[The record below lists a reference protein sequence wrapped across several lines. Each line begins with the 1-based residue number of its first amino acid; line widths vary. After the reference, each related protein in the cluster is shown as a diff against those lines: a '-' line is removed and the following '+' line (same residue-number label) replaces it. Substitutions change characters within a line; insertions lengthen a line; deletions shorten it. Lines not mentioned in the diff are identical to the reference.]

1 MSGTRSRRR
10 RERGGL
16 QSPVRLPLER
26 KIPLYEL
33 LPDETVEMVHDASMR
48 ILEEV
53 GIEFRYDPA
62 LTIWKDAGADV
73 DGTRVRITRELL
85 MSLIAKAPSQFTMHA
100 RNPAQSVEIG
110 GKHLALSPN
119 SGSPFFLDRETGRR
133 YATRADNIECIKLS
147 HQLSTINIAGG
158 FHCEPTDVDI
168 PHRHLA
174 YYADSM
180 RYTDKI
186 SIGSCQGA
194 DQAQDTLDI
203 AKIVHGSD
211 FVENNAVITGFMNG
225 NSPLVWDES
234 MLSAA
239 ILYARAGQPVYY
251 SPFALAGANTPAST
265 LGGIA
270 QLNAEA
276 LAGCAF
282 AQAIN
287 PGSPTIYGMFLM
299 IVDMR
304 TGSPMTGTPDLAHM
318 LLMAGQ
324 LARFYGLPVRSVGMH
339 TGSKKLDAQAGY
351 EANMNMHASILG
363 GINLITH
370 CGGWM
375 EHGLTVNLAKY
386 ATDSDIAAGWIR
398 YAQGPR
404 VDDFADAMDAV
415 REVGPQGHYLG
426 AAHTVANYTSA
437 FHMPDVMDQTSFEQW
452 DEAGS
457 KDTETLG
464 FERVDALLAEYERP
478 PIDEAVEEELLDFVA
493 RRMDEI
499 PRESFA

>member
-1 MSGTRSRRR
+1 MVTARRSARRPNR
-10 RERGGL
+10 RPPAVPPSQER
-16 QSPVRLPLER
+16 R
-26 KIPLYEL
+26 IPLYEL
-33 LPDETVEMVHDASMR
+33 LPHETVEMIHDASMR

-53 GIEFRYDPA
+53 GIEFRYGPA
-62 LTIWKDAGADV
+62 IDIWRQVGADIT
-73 DGTRVRITRELL
+73 GTRVRIPRDLL
-85 MSLIAKAPSQFTMHA
+85 MGLIAHAPSQFTLHA
-100 RNPAQSVEIG
+100 RNPTESVQIG
-110 GKHLALSPN
+110 GKHLAMSPN
-119 SGSPFFLDRETGRR
+119 SGSPFFLDRDGTRR
-133 YATRADNIECIKLS
+133 YATRADNLECIRLS
-147 HQLSTINIAGG
+147 HQLPTINIAGG
-158 FHCEPTDVDI
+158 FHCEATDVAI

-180 RYTDKI
+180 RYSDKA

-194 DQAQDTLDI
+194 DQAEDTL
-203 AKIVHGSD
+203 AMARIVHGD
-211 FVENNAVITGFMNG
+211 EFVANNAVITGFMNG

-234 MLSAA
+234 MLGAA
-239 ILYARAGQPVYY
+239 IVYARAGQPIHY

-265 LGGIA
+265 VGGIA

-304 TGSPMTGTPDLAHM
+304 SGAPMTGTPDLAHM

-324 LARFYGLPVRSVGMH
+324 LARFYDLPIRSVGMH

-351 EANMNMHASILG
+351 EANMNMHAAVHG

-386 ATDSDIAAGWIR
+386 CTDADIAAGWLR

-404 VDDFADAMDAV
+404 LDDFDDAMVAV
-415 REVGPQGHYLG
+415 REVGPAGHYFG
-426 AAHTVANYTSA
+426 AAHTIAHYTDA
-437 FHMPDVMDQTSFEQW
+437 FHRPEVMDQTSFEQW
-452 DEAGS
+452 NEAGAT
-457 KDTETLG
+457 DTEQLG
-464 FERVDALLAEYERP
+464 WERAEALLASYEKP
-478 PIDEAVEEELLDFVA
+478 PIDDSVETQLLDFVA
-493 RRMDEI
+493 RRMTEI
-499 PRESFA
+499 PEEQTP

>member
-1 MSGTRSRRR
+1 M
-10 RERGGL
+10 ER
-16 QSPVRLPLER
+16 QIPV
-26 KIPLYEL
+26 YEL
-33 LPDETVEMVHDASMR
+33 LPHESVEMVHDASMA

-53 GIEFRYDPA
+53 GIEFRYDEA
-62 LTIWKDAGADV
+62 LDSWRQAGADV
-73 DGTRVRITRELL
+73 NGSRVRIDRDLL
-85 MSLIAKAPSQFTMHA
+85 MSLIDLAPSEFTLHA
-100 RNPAQSVEIG
+100 RNPQQSVQIG
-110 GKHLALSPN
+110 GRHIAMSPN
-119 SGSPFFLDRETGRR
+119 SGSPFFLDRDGTRR
-133 YATRADNIECIKLS
+133 YATRADNIDCIKVS
-147 HQLSTINIAGG
+147 HQLPTINVAGG
-158 FHCEPTDVDI
+158 FHCEATDVDI

-180 RYTDKI
+180 RYTDKV

-194 DQAQDTLDI
+194 GQAEDTL
-203 AKIVHGSD
+203 AMARIVYGTD
-211 FVENNAVITGFMNG
+211 FVDENAVITGFMNG

-239 ILYARAGQPVYY
+239 IVYARAGQPVYY
-251 SPFALAGANTPAST
+251 SPFALAGANTPAGS
-265 LGGIA
+265 LAGIA

-318 LLMAGQ
+318 LLLAGQ
-324 LARFYGLPVRSVGMH
+324 LARFYDLPVRSVGMH
-339 TGSKKLDAQAGY
+339 TGSKRLDAQAGY
-351 EANMNMHASILG
+351 EANMNMHAAILG

-404 VDDFADAMDAV
+404 TDDFADAMAAV

-426 AAHTVANYTSA
+426 AAHTVDNYATA
-437 FHMPDVMDQTSFEQW
+437 FHMPEVMDQSSFEQW
-452 DEAGS
+452 EEAGS

-464 FERVDALLAEYERP
+464 LERVDELLERYEKP
-478 PIDEAVEEELLDFVA
+478 PIDESVEEELLNFVT
-493 RRMDEI
+493 RRMSEI
-499 PRESFA
+499 PAELGR

>member
-1 MSGTRSRRR
+1 MTRRGRRR
-10 RERGGL
+10 SSTQPRRI
-16 QSPVRLPLER
+16 SALER
-26 KIPLYEL
+26 RIPLYEL
-33 LPDETVEMVHDASMR
+33 LPQESLEMVHDASMSV
-48 ILEEV
+48 LEEV
-53 GIEFRYDPA
+53 GIEFRYDEA
-62 LTIWKDAGADV
+62 LAIWREAGAEV
-73 DGTRVRITRELL
+73 SGTRVRIDRELL
-85 MSLIAKAPSQFTMHA
+85 MSLIKQAPSQFTMHA
-100 RNPAQSVEIG
+100 RNPAQSVQIG
-110 GKHLALSPN
+110 GRHMAMSPN
-119 SGSPFFLDRETGRR
+119 SGSPFFLDRDGSRR
-133 YATRADNIECIKLS
+133 YATRDDNIECVKLS
-147 HQLSTINIAGG
+147 HMLSTINVAGG
-158 FHCEPTDVDI
+158 FHCEATDVAI

-174 YYADSM
+174 YYADSI

-194 DQAQDTLDI
+194 DQAEDTLQMARI
-203 AKIVHGSD
+203 IHGAD
-211 FVENNAVITGFMNG
+211 FVANNAVITGFMNG

-239 ILYARAGQPVYY
+239 VVYARAGQPVYY

-265 LGGIA
+265 VGGIA

-324 LARFYGLPVRSVGMH
+324 LARFYDLPVRSVGMH

-386 ATDSDIAAGWIR
+386 VTDSDIAAGWIR

-404 VDDFADAMDAV
+404 LDDFADAMAAV
-415 REVGPQGHYLG
+415 REVGPAGHYLG
-426 AAHTVANYTSA
+426 AAHTVANYTTA

-452 DEAGS
+452 EEAGS
-457 KDTETLG
+457 KDTEALG
-464 FERVDALLAEYERP
+464 FERVDQLLAQYEKP
-478 PIDEAVEEELLDFVA
+478 PIDEAVEAELLDFVG
-493 RRMDEI
+493 RRMSEI
-499 PRESFA
+499 STEVVA

>member
-1 MSGTRSRRR
+1 MS
-10 RERGGL
+10 
-16 QSPVRLPLER
+16 LER

-33 LPDETVEMVHDASMR
+33 LADETVEMVHEGSMR

-53 GIEFRYDPA
+53 GIEFRYEPA
-62 LTIWKDAGADV
+62 IEVWRNAGADI
-73 DGTRVRITRELL
+73 DGTRVRIPRELL
-85 MSLIAKAPSQFTMHA
+85 MELISKAPSQFTLNA
-100 RNPAQSVEIG
+100 RNSARSVEIG
-110 GKHLALSPN
+110 GRNIAMSPN
-119 SGSPFFLDRETGRR
+119 SGSPFFLDRNGTRR
-133 YATRADNIECIKLS
+133 YSTREDNIECIKVS
-147 HQLSTINIAGG
+147 HQLATINIAGG
-158 FHCEPTDVDI
+158 FHCEANEVDI
-168 PHRHLA
+168 PHRHLV

-194 DQAQDTLDI
+194 DQAEDTLAM
-203 AKIVHGSD
+203 AKIVHGEE
-211 FVENNAVITGFMNG
+211 FVANNAVITGFMNG

-234 MLSAA
+234 MLGAA
-239 ILYARAGQPVYY
+239 MVYARAGQPVYY

-287 PGSPTIYGMFLM
+287 PRSPTIYGMFLM

-375 EHGLTVNLAKY
+375 EHGLTCNLAKY
-386 ATDSDIAAGWIR
+386 VTDSDIAAGWIR

-404 VDDFADAMDAV
+404 IDDFADAMEAV

-426 AAHTVANYTSA
+426 AAHTVANYTTA
-437 FHMPDVMDQTSFEQW
+437 FHMPGVMDQTSFEQW
-452 DEAGS
+452 EEAGS

-464 FERVDALLAEYERP
+464 FERADALLAEYEQP
-478 PIDEAVEEELLDFVA
+478 LLDDAVEAELMDYVG
-493 RRMDEI
+493 RRISEI
-499 PRESFA
+499 PKDMVA

>member
-1 MSGTRSRRR
+1 MTARARRR
-10 RERGGL
+10 RERGGATSR
-16 QSPVRLPLER
+16 QAFSLER
-26 KIPLYEL
+26 KVPLYEL
-33 LPDETVEMVHDASMR
+33 LSEESIEMVHDASMR
-48 ILEEV
+48 ILEEI
-53 GIEFRYDPA
+53 GIEFRHGPA
-62 LTIWKDAGADV
+62 LDVWREAGADV
-73 DGTRVRITRELL
+73 VSTRVRIDRDLL
-85 MSLIAKAPSQFTMHA
+85 LGLIGEAPSQFTLHA
-100 RNPAQSVEIG
+100 RNPAESVPIG
-110 GKHLALSPN
+110 GRHMALSPN
-119 SGSPFFLDRETGRR
+119 SGSPFFLDRDGTRR
-133 YATRADNIECIKLS
+133 YATRADNVECIKVS
-147 HQLSTINIAGG
+147 HQLPTINIAGG
-158 FHCEPTDVDI
+158 FHCEATDVDI

-180 RYTDKI
+180 RYTDKV

-194 DQAQDTLDI
+194 EQAKDTLEM
-203 AKIVHGSD
+203 ARIVHGRD

-234 MLSAA
+234 MLGAA
-239 ILYARAGQPVYY
+239 IEYARAGQPVYY

-282 AQAIN
+282 SQAIN

-304 TGSPMTGTPDLAHM
+304 TGAPMTGTPDLAHM

-375 EHGLTVNLAKY
+375 EHGLTCNLAKY
-386 ATDSDIAAGWIR
+386 VTDSDIAAGWIR

-404 VDDFADAMDAV
+404 TDDFAEAMDAV
-415 REVGPQGHYLG
+415 REVGPAGHYLG
-426 AAHTVANYTSA
+426 AAHTVANFATA
-437 FHMPDVMDQTSFEQW
+437 FHMPSVMDQTSFEQW
-452 DEAGS
+452 EEAGS

-464 FERVDALLAEYERP
+464 RERADTLLAEYEKP
-478 PIDEAVEEELLDFVA
+478 PIDDAIEAELLEFVA
-493 RRMDEI
+493 RRMREI
-499 PRESFA
+499 PKDVRA

>member
-1 MSGTRSRRR
+1 MSRRGR
-10 RERGGL
+10 RAGRGSL
-16 QSPVRLPLER
+16 VPPKPLPLER
-26 KIPLYEL
+26 TIPLYEL
-33 LPDETVEMVHDASMR
+33 LPEETVEMVHDGSMR

-53 GIEFRYDPA
+53 GIEFRYDEA

-73 DGTRVRITRELL
+73 DGSRVRLPRELL
-85 MSLIAKAPSQFTMHA
+85 MNLIATAPSQFTMHA

-110 GKHLALSPN
+110 GKHFAISPN
-119 SGSPFFLDRETGRR
+119 SGSPFFFDREHGRR
-133 YATRADNIECIKLS
+133 YATRADNIACIQLS
-147 HQLSTINIAGG
+147 HQLPTINIAGG
-158 FHCEPTDVDI
+158 FHCEATDIDI
-168 PHRHLA
+168 PHRHLV

-194 DQAQDTLDI
+194 DQAQDTIDM
-203 AKIVHGSD
+203 AKIVHGESI
-211 FVENNAVITGFMNG
+211 VENNAVITGFMNG

-265 LGGIA
+265 IGGIA

-282 AQAIN
+282 TQAIN

-351 EANMNMHASILG
+351 EANMNMHASMLG

-386 ATDSDIAAGWIR
+386 ATDSDITAGWIR

-404 VDDFADAMDAV
+404 TDDFADAMNAV

-426 AAHTVANYTSA
+426 AAHTVDNYTSA
-437 FHMPDVMDQTSFEQW
+437 FHMPEVMDQTSFEQW
-452 DEAGS
+452 QEAGE
-457 KDTETLG
+457 KDTQALG
-464 FERVDALLAEYERP
+464 FERVDALMAEYEKP
-478 PIDEAVEEELLDFVA
+478 AIDDAVEEELLEFVS
-493 RRMDEI
+493 RRMREI
-499 PRESFA
+499 PKGIQ

>member
-1 MSGTRSRRR
+1 MVSRTGRRR
-10 RERGGL
+10 AHDRVDARA
-16 QSPVRLPLER
+16 PLSLDR
-26 KIPLYEL
+26 NIPLYEL
-33 LPDETVEMVHDASMR
+33 LPQETVEMVHDASMG

-53 GIEFRYDPA
+53 GIEFRYDEA
-62 LTIWKDAGADV
+62 ISIWSDAGADI
-73 DGTRVRITRELL
+73 DGTRVRIPRELL
-85 MSLIAKAPSQFTMHA
+85 MKLIASAPTQFTLHA
-100 RNPAQSVEIG
+100 RNPAQSVQIG
-110 GKHLALSPN
+110 GRHLAMSPN
-119 SGSPFFLDRETGRR
+119 SGSPFFLDREVGRR

-147 HQLSTINIAGG
+147 HQLPTINIGGG

-194 DQAQDTLDI
+194 AQAQDTLDM
-203 AKIVHGSD
+203 AKIVHGAE
-211 FVENNAVITGFMNG
+211 FVDNNAVITGFMNG

-251 SPFALAGANTPAST
+251 SPFALAGANTPASS

-282 AQAIN
+282 TQAIN

-304 TGSPMTGTPDLAHM
+304 TGSPMTGTPDLAHL

-324 LARFYGLPVRSVGMH
+324 LARFYELPVRSVGMH
-339 TGSKKLDAQAGY
+339 TGSKRLDAQAGY
-351 EANMNMHASILG
+351 EANMNMHAAILG

-398 YAQGPR
+398 YAQGVR
-404 VDDFADAMDAV
+404 TDDFSDAMDAV

-437 FHMPDVMDQTSFEQW
+437 FHMPAVMDQTSFEQW
-452 DEAGS
+452 EEAGS

-478 PIDEAVEEELLDFVA
+478 AMDDTVEEELLDYVA
-493 RRMDEI
+493 RRMTEI
-499 PRESFA
+499 PKDATQ

>member
-1 MSGTRSRRR
+1 M
-10 RERGGL
+10 
-16 QSPVRLPLER
+16 ER

-33 LPDETVEMVHDASMR
+33 LPEETVEMVHDGSMR

-53 GIEFRYDPA
+53 GIEFRYDDA
-62 LTIWKDAGADV
+62 IEVWRQAGADV
-73 DGTRVRITRELL
+73 GVDGSATRVRIDRELL
-85 MSLIAKAPSQFTMHA
+85 MDLIRKAPSQFTLHA

-110 GKHLALSPN
+110 GRHMAMSPN
-119 SGSPFFLDRETGRR
+119 SGSPFFLDRNGTRR
-133 YATRADNIECIKLS
+133 YSTREDNIECIKLS
-147 HQLSTINIAGG
+147 HQLATINIAGG
-158 FHCEPTDVDI
+158 FHCEANEVDI

-174 YYADSM
+174 YYSDSM

-194 DQAQDTLDI
+194 EQAEDTLAM
-203 AKIVHGSD
+203 AKIIHGEE
-211 FVENNAVITGFMNG
+211 FVANNAVITGFMNG

-239 ILYARAGQPVYY
+239 MVYARAGQPVYY

-324 LARFYGLPVRSVGMH
+324 LARFYGLPIRSVGMH

-375 EHGLTVNLAKY
+375 EHGLTCNLAKY
-386 ATDSDIAAGWIR
+386 LTDSDIAAGWIR

-404 VDDFADAMDAV
+404 VDDFAEAMDAV

-426 AAHTVANYTSA
+426 AAHTVENYTTA

-452 DEAGS
+452 EEAGS

-464 FERVDALLAEYERP
+464 FERADALLAEYEQP
-478 PIDEAVEEELLDFVA
+478 PLDDAVEAELMDYVG
-493 RRMDEI
+493 RRMSEI
-499 PRESFA
+499 PKDMVA

>member
-1 MSGTRSRRR
+1 MSARTRRR
-10 RERGGL
+10 RERAGNDPQAVL
-16 QSPVRLPLER
+16 SLER
-26 KIPLYEL
+26 RIPLYEVL
-33 LPDETVEMVHDASMR
+33 ADEAVEMVHDASMR

-53 GIEFRYDPA
+53 GIEFRYDEA
-62 LTIWKDAGADV
+62 LEVWRGVGAEV
-73 DGTRVRITRELL
+73 DGTRVRIDRELL
-85 MSLIAKAPSQFTMHA
+85 MSLIGQAPSQFTLHA
-100 RNPAQSVEIG
+100 RNPANSVEIG
-110 GKHLALSPN
+110 GRHLALSPN
-119 SGSPFFLDRETGRR
+119 SGSPFFLDRNGTRR
-133 YATRADNIECIKLS
+133 YATRADNIECVKLS

-158 FHCEPTDVDI
+158 FHCEATDVDI
-168 PHRHLA
+168 PHRHLV

-194 DQAQDTLDI
+194 DQAQDTLEM
-203 AKIVHGSD
+203 AKIVHGAD

-239 ILYARAGQPVYY
+239 MVYARAGQPVYY

-265 LGGIA
+265 VGGIA

-304 TGSPMTGTPDLAHM
+304 SGSPMTGTPDLAHM

-351 EANMNMHASILG
+351 EANMNMHAAILG

-375 EHGLTVNLAKY
+375 EHGLTCNLAKY
-386 ATDSDIAAGWIR
+386 CTDADIATGWIR

-404 VDDFADAMDAV
+404 LDDFGEAMEAV
-415 REVGPQGHYLG
+415 REVGPAGHYLG
-426 AAHTVANYTSA
+426 AAHTVANYTTA
-437 FHMPDVMDQTSFEQW
+437 FHMPGVMDQTNFEQW
-452 DEAGS
+452 EEAGS
-457 KDTETLG
+457 KDTQTLG
-464 FERVDALLAEYERP
+464 FERADALLAEYEQP
-478 PIDEAVEEELLDFVA
+478 PMDEAAAAELEDFVG
-493 RRMDEI
+493 RRMVEI
-499 PRESFA
+499 SSEVVA

>member
-1 MSGTRSRRR
+1 MLS
-10 RERGGL
+10 
-16 QSPVRLPLER
+16 LER

-33 LPDETVEMVHDASMR
+33 LPEEALEMVHDGSMR

-53 GIEFRYDPA
+53 GIEFRYEPA
-62 LTIWKDAGADV
+62 IDVWRTAGADV
-73 DGTRVRITRELL
+73 GVVDGSNTRVRIPRELL
-85 MSLIAKAPSQFTMHA
+85 MELIGKAPSQFTLHA
-100 RNPAQSVEIG
+100 RNPIQSVEIG
-110 GKHLALSPN
+110 GKHLAMSPN
-119 SGSPFFLDRETGRR
+119 SGSPFFVDRNGNRR
-133 YATRADNIECIKLS
+133 YSTREDNIECIKLS
-147 HQLSTINIAGG
+147 HLLETINIAGG
-158 FHCEPTDVDI
+158 FHCEATNVDI
-168 PHRHLA
+168 PYRHLA

-194 DQAQDTLDI
+194 EQAEDTLAM
-203 AKIVHGSD
+203 AKIVHGEE
-211 FVENNAVITGFMNG
+211 FVANNAVITGFMNG

-239 ILYARAGQPVYY
+239 MVYARAGQPVYY

-265 LGGIA
+265 IGGIA

-324 LARFYGLPVRSVGMH
+324 LARFYGLPLRSVGMH

-386 ATDSDIAAGWIR
+386 VTDSDIAAGWIR

-404 VDDFADAMDAV
+404 LDDFAEAMAAV

-426 AAHTVANYTSA
+426 AEHTVANYMTA
-437 FHMPDVMDQTSFEQW
+437 FHMPGVMDQTSFEQW
-452 DEAGS
+452 EEAGS

-464 FERVDALLAEYERP
+464 FERADALLADYEKP
-478 PIDEAVEEELLDFVA
+478 PLDEAVEAELLAYVD
-493 RRMDEI
+493 RRSSEI
-499 PRESFA
+499 SKDMIA

>member
-1 MSGTRSRRR
+1 
-10 RERGGL
+10 
-16 QSPVRLPLER
+16 
-26 KIPLYEL
+26 
-33 LPDETVEMVHDASMR
+33 MVHDASMR

-53 GIEFRYDPA
+53 GIEFRYEEA
-62 LTIWKDAGADV
+62 LKVWREAGADV
-73 DGTRVRITRELL
+73 DGTRVRIGRELL
-85 MSLIAKAPSQFTMHA
+85 MSLIGKAPAQFTLHA
-100 RNPAQSVEIG
+100 RNQTQSVEIG
-110 GKHLALSPN
+110 GRHMALSPN
-119 SGSPFFLDRETGRR
+119 SGSPFFLDRDGSRR

-147 HQLSTINIAGG
+147 HQLPTIHIAGG
-158 FHCEPTDVDI
+158 FHCEATDVDI

-194 DQAQDTLDI
+194 DQAQDTLDM
-203 AKIVHGSD
+203 AKIVHGAD
-211 FVENNAVITGFMNG
+211 FVEHNAVITGFMNG

-239 ILYARAGQPVYY
+239 MVYARAGQPVYY

-265 LGGIA
+265 VGGVA

-351 EANMNMHASILG
+351 EANMNMHAAILG

-375 EHGLTVNLAKY
+375 EHGLTCNLAKY
-386 ATDSDIAAGWIR
+386 CTDSDISAGWIR

-404 VDDFADAMDAV
+404 LDDFADAMEAV
-415 REVGPQGHYLG
+415 REVGPAGHYLG

-437 FHMPDVMDQTSFEQW
+437 FHMPEVMDQSSFEQW
-452 DEAGS
+452 EEAGS
-457 KDTETLG
+457 KDTATLG
-464 FERVDALLAEYERP
+464 FERADAVLAEYEKP
-478 PIDEAVEEELLDFVA
+478 PLDSAVEEELLEFVA
-493 RRMDEI
+493 RRMTEI
-499 PRESFA
+499 STEVVA

>member
-1 MSGTRSRRR
+1 MS
-10 RERGGL
+10 RER
-16 QSPVRLPLER
+16 R
-26 KIPLYEL
+26 IPLYEL
-33 LPDETVEMVHDASMR
+33 LPAESVDMVHDASMR
-48 ILEEV
+48 LLEEV
-53 GIEFRYDPA
+53 GIEFRYDEA
-62 LTIWKDAGADV
+62 LAIWKDAGADV
-73 DGTRVRITRELL
+73 DGTRVRIPRELL
-85 MSLIAKAPSQFTMHA
+85 LALISSAPDEFTLHA
-100 RNPAQSVEIG
+100 RNPVHSTQIG
-110 GKHLALSPN
+110 GRHIAMSPN
-119 SGSPFFLDRETGRR
+119 SGSPFVFDREQGRR
-133 YATRADNIECIKLS
+133 YATRADNVDCIRLS
-147 HQLSTINIAGG
+147 QQLETIDIAGG
-158 FHCEPTDVDI
+158 FHCEATDVAV

-174 YYADSM
+174 YYLDSM
-180 RYTDKI
+180 RYSDKA

-194 DQAQDTLDI
+194 DQAEDTL
-203 AKIVHGSD
+203 AMARIVHGEG
-211 FVENNAVITGFMNG
+211 FVADHAVVTGFMNG

-239 ILYARAGQPVYY
+239 IVYARAGQPVYY

-265 LGGIA
+265 VGGMA

-304 TGSPMTGTPDLAHM
+304 TGAPMTGTPDLAHM

-339 TGSKKLDAQAGY
+339 TGSKALDAQAGY

-386 ATDSDIAAGWIR
+386 VTDSDIAAGWIR

-404 VDDFADAMDAV
+404 LDDFEDAMAAV
-415 REVGPQGHYLG
+415 REVGPQGHFLG
-426 AAHTVANYTSA
+426 AAHTVANYTTA

-457 KDTETLG
+457 KDTQQLG

-478 PIDEAVEEELLDFVA
+478 PIDDAVEAELLDYVA
-493 RRMDEI
+493 RRMAEI
-499 PRESFA
+499 PVEPRHA

>member
-1 MSGTRSRRR
+1 MSSRVRRR
-10 RERGGL
+10 RDR
-16 QSPVRLPLER
+16 SADSATVPISLER

-33 LPDETVEMVHDASMR
+33 LPRETVEMVHDGSMR

-53 GIEFRYDPA
+53 GIEFRYGPA
-62 LTIWKDAGADV
+62 LDVWREAGAEV
-73 DGTRVRITRELL
+73 DDSRVRIGRELL
-85 MSLIAKAPSQFTMHA
+85 MDLISRAPSQFTLHA
-100 RNPAQSVEIG
+100 RNSAQSVEIG
-110 GKHLALSPN
+110 GRNLAMSPV
-119 SGSPFFLDRETGRR
+119 SGAPFFLDRDGSRR
-133 YATRADNIECIKLS
+133 YATRGDNITCIKLS
-147 HQLSTINIAGG
+147 HQLATINIAGG
-158 FHCEPTDVDI
+158 FHCEATDVDI

-180 RYTDKI
+180 RFTDKI

-194 DQAQDTLDI
+194 EQAEDTL
-203 AKIVHGSD
+203 AMARIVHGSES
-211 FVENNAVITGFMNG
+211 VANNAVITGFMNG

-234 MLSAA
+234 MLGAA
-239 ILYARAGQPVYY
+239 MVYARAGQPVYY

-265 LGGIA
+265 VGGIA

-282 AQAIN
+282 TQAIN

-375 EHGLTVNLAKY
+375 EHGLTANLAKY
-386 ATDSDIAAGWIR
+386 VTDSDIAAGWIR

-404 VDDFADAMDAV
+404 LDDFADAMAAV

-426 AAHTVANYTSA
+426 AAHTVANYTMA
-437 FHMPDVMDQTSFEQW
+437 FHMPEVMDQTSFEQW
-452 DEAGS
+452 EEAGS
-457 KDTETLG
+457 KDTERIG
-464 FERVDALLAEYERP
+464 FERVDALLGEYEKP
-478 PIDEAVEEELLDFVA
+478 PIDTAVEEELLDYVS
-493 RRMDEI
+493 RRMTEI
-499 PRESFA
+499 PKDVQR